1 MHKCDRFT
9 KTGSGQ
15 RWGKFNRTRFVQGGG
30 EKFVAIASLYNW
42 KEGGYYTNEYFVGTI
57 TDSTKFVLEYR
68 GLLDYGQYYAAR
80 TGSASQ
86 LRSDRRVLFG
96 ATGWHNPQGFD
107 GSCKS
112 QYHLIPRDV
121 SLDPLGR
128 LSFSPLPEIATLHK
142 PGSRTALSLRGGDD
156 TGSPLATAANGSML
170 ELQLNCSGAPTAAS
184 GGGGGGV
191 VGVNVLANDGM
202 GSFTTVGYNY
212 SSGRLFVD
220 QSKTCCAD
228 VSQARGTAKPQ
239 LLQTAPLHNSTAGE
253 GIQLYLLRS
262 ILVKRLKFRL
272 SGSARK
278 SQKRFRD
285 TPTFKI
291 QAVLARIQP
300 FQRSNERSE
309 RGDHPVR
316 LSGSHTNIDRSRYVL
331 LDHALIEAF
340 ANRRAALSSWVG
352 QIMWHDAPSPGERR
366 TFVLPAPA
374 GVECTFQSWELL
386 PLLPPNPG
394 PQ

>member
-15 RWGKFNRTRFVQGGG
+15 RWRKFNRTRFLQGGG

-42 KEGGYYTNEYFVGTI
+42 KDGGYYTNEYFVGTI

-86 LRSDRRVLFG
+86 LRSDRRILFG

-253 GIQLYLLRS
+253 GIQLY
-262 ILVKRLKFRL
+262 
-272 SGSARK
+272 
-278 SQKRFRD
+278 
-285 TPTFKI
+285 
-291 QAVLARIQP
+291 
-300 FQRSNERSE
+300 
-309 RGDHPVR
+309 
-316 LSGSHTNIDRSRYVL
+316 VL

>member
-1 MHKCDRFT
+1 
-9 KTGSGQ
+9 
-15 RWGKFNRTRFVQGGG
+15 
-30 EKFVAIASLYNW
+30 
-42 KEGGYYTNEYFVGTI
+42 
-57 TDSTKFVLEYR
+57 
-68 GLLDYGQYYAAR
+68 
-80 TGSASQ
+80 
-86 LRSDRRVLFG
+86 
-96 ATGWHNPQGFD
+96 
-107 GSCKS
+107 
-112 QYHLIPRDV
+112 
-121 SLDPLGR
+121 
-128 LSFSPLPEIATLHK
+128 
-142 PGSRTALSLRGGDD
+142 
-156 TGSPLATAANGSML
+156 
-170 ELQLNCSGAPTAAS
+170 
-184 GGGGGGV
+184 
-191 VGVNVLANDGM
+191 M

-253 GIQLYLLRS
+253 GIQL
-262 ILVKRLKFRL
+262 
-272 SGSARK
+272 
-278 SQKRFRD
+278 
-285 TPTFKI
+285 
-291 QAVLARIQP
+291 
-300 FQRSNERSE
+300 
-309 RGDHPVR
+309 
-316 LSGSHTNIDRSRYVL
+316 YVL